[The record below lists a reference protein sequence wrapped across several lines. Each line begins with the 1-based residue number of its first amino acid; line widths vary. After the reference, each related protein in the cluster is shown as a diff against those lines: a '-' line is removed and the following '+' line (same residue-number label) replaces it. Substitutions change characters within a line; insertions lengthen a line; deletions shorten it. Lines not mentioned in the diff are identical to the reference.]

1 MSANPRVCHL
11 GKFYPP
17 ALGGMETH
25 VQTLARAQA
34 ELGWDVSVVC
44 VNHADR
50 NGRDRTN
57 DPWAT
62 TPTLR
67 EPDGPVRLTRLGRY
81 GSLAKL
87 DLCPNLP
94 GVLAELRRDPP
105 DVLHLHAPNPLML
118 LALAVLGQAAPL
130 VVTHQSDIIRQ
141 RLLKYALAPFERR
154 VYDRAVRI
162 LTSSPLYAAGSSVLR
177 LYGEKIES
185 LPLGLELTSF
195 QQPSCAALAH
205 AARLRS
211 LYGEPLWLTV
221 GRLIYYKG
229 LHIALEALT
238 RVKGTLLVI
247 GTGPLETELRRQADK
262 LGLTDRVVFAGAAD
276 ATELV
281 GAYHAAAALWFP
293 SNARSEGFGLV
304 QVEAM
309 ASGCPVLNTA
319 IPASGV
325 PWVSPHDQ
333 TGLTVPVNDALALAA
348 AATRLLSEPGLRARL
363 SAAGRARASLEF
375 DHLTMARR
383 SLAIYRKV
391 LTGTAPAKIDSAET
405 AHAIAAS
412 SDNPQPR

>member
-1 MSANPRVCHL
+1 
-11 GKFYPP
+11 
-17 ALGGMETH
+17 METH

-34 ELGWDVSVVC
+34 GLGWDVSVVC

-57 DPWAT
+57 DRWAT

-67 EPDGPVRLTRLGRY
+67 EPDGLVRLTRLGRY
-81 GSLAKL
+81 GTVAKL

-94 GVLAELRRDPP
+94 GVFAELRRNPP

-118 LALAVLGQAAPL
+118 LALAVLGQPAPL
-130 VVTHQSDIIRQ
+130 VVTHHSDIIRQ

-162 LTSSPLYAAGSSVLR
+162 LATSPLYAAGSSVLR
-177 LYGEKIES
+177 PYGEKIES
-185 LPLGLELTSF
+185 LPLGLDLTPF
-195 QQPSCAALAH
+195 QQPSRAALAH

-229 LHIALEALT
+229 LDIALDALT

-247 GTGPLETELRRQADK
+247 GTGPLEAELRRQATK
-262 LGLTDRVVFAGAAD
+262 LGVAERVVWAGAAD
-276 ATELV
+276 ATELI
-281 GAYHAAAALWFP
+281 GAYHAATALWFP
-293 SNARSEGFGLV
+293 SNARSEAFGLV

-325 PWVSPHDQ
+325 SWVSPHDE
-333 TGLTVPVNDALALAA
+333 TGITVPMNDAPALAGA
-348 AATRLLSEPGLRARL
+348 AQRLLDDAALQGRL
-363 SAAGRARASLEF
+363 GAAGRARASREF
-375 DHLTMARR
+375 DHVTMARR
-383 SLAIYRKV
+383 SLDIYGRACIGAGHAQSD
-391 LTGTAPAKIDSAET
+391 LDRTANT
-405 AHAIAAS
+405 S
-412 SDNPQPR
+412 SVSSNV